1 MEIKKTGNK
10 STTGSAP
17 VLAKTEGGS
26 HRLSDGTL
34 LTKTDSKQIRFLYDD
49 KGITQKRLS
58 AQYGIPMAEMN
69 KFLGSKA
76 EKSKKFG
83 K

>member
-10 STTGSAP
+10 SKAGSAP
-17 VLAKTEGGS
+17 TLAQTAGGS
-26 HRLSDGTL
+26 HRLDDGTL

-58 AQYGIPMAEMN
+58 AQYGIPIAEMN
-69 KFLGSKA
+69 KLLGSKS
-76 EKSKKFG
+76 ERSKTFG